1 MGEVNGDFDGGI
13 NSGGEED
20 ERVHEWEAGLPNGD
34 DVTPLNHGLIPPA
47 LLSAFNIK
55 PAPCRTAGDV
65 SRASEYTI
73 SMIRGQTPTSNFK
86 PFDENKESTGDD
98 EVEDGSDS
106 KKSRRNES
114 PEDADSAAAKTLKR
128 PRLVW
133 TPQLHKRFVEV
144 VAHLGIKNAVP
155 KTIMQ
160 LMNVE
165 GLTRENVASHLQKY
179 RLYLK
184 RMQDGGSNSLFD
196 GPSNSTSAG
205 ASSEPPPP
213 PPPPAQN
220 GNSNGNVP
228 VPIPM
233 PYGAPPIMPMPMMMG
248 MPHGHGHHMSMG
260 NYGRFDSNH
269 HHYHHQQHQH
279 QQQQQQQQQNQYSNG
294 MMMMQ
299 SGNNYGSVMPYHH
312 RHQSPHVAPDKA
324 STFWRSLY
332 SKLPTPSVNNSYCSR
347 AVQGPS
353 VFVTF

>member
-1 MGEVNGDFDGGI
+1 MGDVNGDFDGGI
-13 NSGGEED
+13 NGGGEED
-20 ERVHEWEAGLPNGD
+20 ERVHEWEAGLPNAD
-34 DVTPLNHGLIPPA
+34 DLTPLNHGLIPRA

-55 PAPCRTAGDV
+55 PAPCRTARDV
-65 SRASEYTI
+65 SRASEDTI

-86 PFDENKESTGDD
+86 PFDENEELTGDD
-98 EVEDGSDS
+98 EAEDGSGS
-106 KKSRRNES
+106 KKSRRHES
-114 PEDADSAAAKTLKR
+114 LEDADSAAEKTLKR

-184 RMQDGGSNSLFD
+184 RMQGGGSNSFFD

-213 PPPPAQN
+213 APPAE
-220 GNSNGNVP
+220 NGNVP

-233 PYGAPPIMPMPMMMG
+233 PYGAPPTMPMPMPMG
-248 MPHGHGHHMSMG
+248 MPHGHGHPMSMG
-260 NYGRFDSNH
+260 NYSGFDSNH
-269 HHYHHQQHQH
+269 HHYHYHH
-279 QQQQQQQQQNQYSNG
+279 QQQHQQQQQNQYSNG

-299 SGNNYGSVMPYHH
+299 SGNNYGLVMPYHH
-312 RHQSPHVAPDKA
+312 HHQPPHVAPGDK
-324 STFWRSLY
+324 
-332 SKLPTPSVNNSYCSR
+332 
-347 AVQGPS
+347 
-353 VFVTF
+353 